1 MKPIFALAI
10 ACSAIALQA
19 ATISITGQPTVSA
32 DGIVTVTY
40 SLDADAIVTADF
52 RENGVSLGG
61 TNQWSLAGDVFK
73 LVPAGTGTITWNAAK
88 DVPGRQLSAVTVEL
102 KAWAES
108 DAPDYLVADLMV
120 GSTCRI
126 RYYPSVDCI
135 PGGIV
140 ADEGYRMYYL
150 PMRKIRAKGVTWTMG
165 TTSELGRTTSDARET
180 AHTVVLSSNYY
191 IGVFE
196 LTHAQCAACGISR
209 TGDFNEEYRWRM
221 TPQNR
226 TTWNGFRGSTLP
238 PEEPSSTSPF
248 GKIRTRTGL
257 LVDFP
262 TEAQWEYAARG
273 GYGEGTWGDGSSI
286 LATNKKD
293 SNLSN
298 LASYKYNVNTIT
310 NTGSFS
316 PNGYGLYDMH
326 GNVGEM
332 CLDWYRA
339 DITGL
344 NGVCNANGSHYVD
357 DEESAPTAR
366 VVRGGYYG
374 YNPEACRAS
383 YRASLAPGNY
393 KTEWACRLMTYA
405 NLGEEVA
412 PTVTVSQSPFA
423 LDTRREDPHA
433 AATTA
438 SAVELRSR
446 QSVFSVSFAIDMLK
460 ELGTLILFQ

>member
-1 MKPIFALAI
+1 MKTIISLAM
-10 ACSAIALQA
+10 ACSAVAATA
-19 ATISITGQPTVSA
+19 ATISITGQPTVGA

-88 DVPGRQLSAVTVEL
+88 DVPGRQFSAVTVEL

-108 DAPDYLVADLMV
+108 DAPDYLIADLMV
-120 GSTCRI
+120 GSTCRL

-150 PMRKIRAKGVTWTMG
+150 PMRKIRARGVTWTMG
-165 TTSELGRTTSDARET
+165 TTSEKGRSTSNEDAHQVT
-180 AHTVVLSSNYY
+180 LNANYY

-196 LTHAQCAACGISR
+196 LTHAQCAACGVSR
-209 TGDFNEEYRWRM
+209 AGNFNEEYRWRL

-226 TTWNGFRGSTLP
+226 TTWNGYRGTQPPAAPSDGST
-238 PEEPSSTSPF
+238 F
-248 GKIRTRTGL
+248 GKIKARTGL

-273 GYGEGTWGDGSSI
+273 GYGEGTWGDGSTI
-286 LATNKKD
+286 LASSGTD
-293 SNLSN
+293 ANLSK
-298 LASYKYNVNTIT
+298 LACYKGTKNTMIS
-310 NTGSFS
+310 TGSYL

-326 GNVGEM
+326 GNVIEM
-332 CLDWYRA
+332 CQDWYRA
-339 DITGL
+339 DITTL
-344 NGVCNANGSHYVD
+344 NGVCNADGAHYVD
-357 DEESAPTAR
+357 DETSEPTVR
-366 VVRGGYYG
+366 VQRGGYYSTA
-374 YNPEACRAS
+374 PSSCRAS
-383 YRASLAPGNY
+383 SRASIKPGDY
-393 KTEWACRLMTYA
+393 KTESGCRVMTYA

-412 PTVTVSQSPFA
+412 PTVAVSQSPFA
-423 LDTRREDPHA
+423 LDTRRDDPQA

-438 SAVELRSR
+438 STVELRSSH
-446 QSVFSVSFAIDMLK
+446 SVFSVSFAIDMLK
-460 ELGTLILFQ
+460 QIGTLILFQ

>member
-1 MKPIFALAI
+1 MKTIISLAM
-10 ACSAIALQA
+10 ACSAVAATA
-19 ATISITGQPTVSA
+19 ATISITGQPTVGA

-88 DVPGRQLSAVTVEL
+88 DVPGRQFSAVTVEL

-108 DAPDYLVADLMV
+108 DAPDYLIADLMV
-120 GSTCRI
+120 GSTCRL

-150 PMRKIRAKGVTWTMG
+150 PMRKIRARGVTWTMG
-165 TTSELGRTTSDARET
+165 TTSEKGRSTSNEDAHQVT
-180 AHTVVLSSNYY
+180 LNANYY

-196 LTHAQCAACGISR
+196 LTHAQCAACGVSR
-209 TGDFNEEYRWRM
+209 AGNFNEEYRWRL

-226 TTWNGFRGSTLP
+226 TTWNGYRGTQPPAAPSDGST
-238 PEEPSSTSPF
+238 F
-248 GKIRTRTGL
+248 GKIKARTGL

-273 GYGEGTWGDGSSI
+273 GYGEGTWGDGSTI
-286 LATNKKD
+286 LSSSGTDA
-293 SNLSN
+293 NLSK
-298 LASYKYNVNTIT
+298 LACYKGTKNTMIS
-310 NTGSFS
+310 TGSYL

-326 GNVGEM
+326 GNVIEM
-332 CLDWYRA
+332 CQDWYRA
-339 DITGL
+339 DITTL
-344 NGVCNANGSHYVD
+344 NGVCNADGAHYVD
-357 DEESAPTAR
+357 DETSEPTVR
-366 VVRGGYYG
+366 VQRGGYYSTA
-374 YNPEACRAS
+374 PSSCRAS
-383 YRASLAPGNY
+383 SRASIKPGDY
-393 KTEWACRLMTYA
+393 KTESGCRVMTYA

-412 PTVTVSQSPFA
+412 PTVAVSQSPFA
-423 LDTRREDPHA
+423 LDTRRDDPQA

-438 SAVELRSR
+438 STVELRSSH
-446 QSVFSVSFAIDMLK
+446 SVFSVSFAIDMLK
-460 ELGTLILFQ
+460 QIGTLILFQ

>member
-10 ACSAIALQA
+10 ACSAVAVQA

-61 TNQWSLAGDVFK
+61 TNQWSLAGDVFR

-88 DVPGRQLSAVTVEL
+88 DIPGRQLSAVTVEL

-108 DAPDYLVADLMV
+108 DAPDYLIADLMV
-120 GSTCRI
+120 GSTCRL

-150 PMRKIRAKGVTWTMG
+150 PMRKIRAKNVTWTMG
-165 TTSELGRTTSDARET
+165 TANEKGRSTDGRET
-180 AHTVVLSSNYY
+180 AHQVTLNANYY

-196 LTHAQCAACGISR
+196 LTHAQCAACGVSR
-209 TGDFNEEYRWRM
+209 SGNYNEEYRWRL

-226 TTWNGFRGSTLP
+226 STWNGYRGTQPPAAPSDGST
-238 PEEPSSTSPF
+238 F
-248 GKIRTRTGL
+248 GKIKARTGL

-262 TEAQWEYAARG
+262 TEAQWEFAARG
-273 GYGEGTWGDGSSI
+273 GYGEGTWGDGSTI
-286 LATNKKD
+286 LATTSTD
-293 SNLSN
+293 ANLSK
-298 LASYKYNVNTIT
+298 LACYKYNGSAMTS
-310 NTGSFS
+310 TGLHL

-326 GNVGEM
+326 GNVIEM
-332 CLDWYRA
+332 CQDWYRA
-339 DITGL
+339 DITTL
-344 NGVCNANGSHYVD
+344 NGVCNADGAHYVD
-357 DEESAPTAR
+357 DENSAPTAR
-366 VVRGGYYG
+366 VQRGGYYSS
-374 YNPEACRAS
+374 NPSGCRAS
-383 YRASLAPGNY
+383 SRAAIEPGAY
-393 KTEWACRLMTYA
+393 KTESGCRLMTYA
-405 NLGEEVA
+405 NLGEEVT
-412 PTVTVSQSPFA
+412 PTVAVSQNAFA
-423 LDTRREDPHA
+423 LDTRRDDPQA

-438 SAVELRSR
+438 SGVELRSSH
-446 QSVFSVSFAIDMLK
+446 SVFSVSFAIDMLK
-460 ELGTLILFQ
+460 QIGTLILFQ

>member
-10 ACSAIALQA
+10 ACSAVAATA

-61 TNQWSLAGDVFK
+61 TNQWSMAGDVFR

-88 DVPGRQLSAVTVEL
+88 DIPGRQLSAVTVEL

-108 DAPDYLVADLMV
+108 DAPDYLIADLMV
-120 GSTCRI
+120 GSTCRL

-150 PMRKIRAKGVTWTMG
+150 PMRKIRARGVTWTMG
-165 TTSELGRTTSDARET
+165 TTSEKGRSTSNEDAHQVT
-180 AHTVVLSSNYY
+180 LNANYY

-196 LTHAQCAACGISR
+196 LTHAQCAACGVSR
-209 TGDFNEEYRWRM
+209 AGNFNEEYRWRL

-226 TTWNGFRGSTLP
+226 TTWNGYRGTQPPAAPSDGST
-238 PEEPSSTSPF
+238 F
-248 GKIRTRTGL
+248 GKIKARTGL

-273 GYGEGTWGDGSSI
+273 GYGEGTWGDGSTI
-286 LATNKKD
+286 LASSGTD
-293 SNLSN
+293 ANLSK
-298 LASYKYNVNTIT
+298 LACYKGTKNTMIS
-310 NTGSFS
+310 TGSYL

-326 GNVGEM
+326 GNVIEM
-332 CLDWYRA
+332 CQDWYRA
-339 DITGL
+339 DITTL
-344 NGVCNANGSHYVD
+344 NGVCNADGAHYVD
-357 DEESAPTAR
+357 DETSEPTVR
-366 VVRGGYYG
+366 VQRGGYYSTA
-374 YNPEACRAS
+374 PSSCRAS
-383 YRASLAPGNY
+383 SRASIKPGDY
-393 KTEWACRLMTYA
+393 KTESGCRVMTYA

-412 PTVTVSQSPFA
+412 PTVAVSSSFT
-423 LDTRREDPHA
+423 LDTRRDDPHVE
-433 AATTA
+433 ATTE

-446 QSVFSVSFAIDMLK
+446 QSVFTVSFALDMLK
-460 ELGTLILFQ
+460 QIGTFILFQ